1 MSSEGATINIFKEA
15 RELAGL
21 DVVKAAKVVD
31 DPLCNA
37 VTIPKVE
44 SVLNPYP
51 LPRWAHIYGFCHPV
65 QVARQPLKHQAF

>member
-51 LPRWAHIYGFCHPV
+51 LPRWAHIYLSELRRI
-65 QVARQPLKHQAF
+65 AYENSRL